1 MEENE
6 KIEINENSINTFSEI
21 FLEKSKPNQFYDKNV
36 FFSKKI
42 RGSKYN
48 QFQVIGNL
56 GGVPTD
62 AEFSSDT
69 DFFIISDF
77 IIEELKRGIKDEQLI
92 ELEKKLN
99 SKGKKHT
106 KLKVLTEKVYLK
118 HIHERCLNIN
128 DQATLHL
135 IRELI

>member
-6 KIEINENSINTFSEI
+6 KIEINENTINTFSEI

-36 FFSKKI
+36 FFTQKL

-48 QFQVIGNL
+48 HFQVIGNL
-56 GGVPTD
+56 GGLPTD
-62 AEFSSDT
+62 SEFSTDT
-69 DFFIISDF
+69 DFYIISDF
-77 IIEELKRGIKDEQLI
+77 IIEELKRGISNNQLI
-92 ELEKKLN
+92 ELEKKIN

-106 KLKVLTEKVYLK
+106 KLKVLTEKVFLK